1 VESGAARSDCRA
13 DEILTECGHPCPL
26 HSLFTFAFGLFYISA
41 DKDVRAP
48 QFMKFSASLPKEVLK
63 MSLDSILSHKF
74 RSGLTIL
81 GIVIGI
87 ITAIVVASIL
97 TGMRQSI
104 VSIVEDYGTNN
115 IYAFHLTTGLSNGN
129 RDERNRKPLTE
140 ADADAL
146 LTQSSAIEDVAMV
159 APNIGSWGA
168 GFDDNLVY
176 EGKNYRWALTD
187 GVTANYAQIV
197 NLVLKQGRWLSEAD
211 NQQRRNVLVVGVNT
225 VEALFPGKEDEAV
238 GKVVRM
244 NGTTWEIV
252 GVIEKRKAG
261 FFGENEEDRKIFLPF
276 RTARKAAPLRD
287 AILHIIQAKQGQLN
301 DAVAEVEGIL
311 RQRREVKYGDPNNFD
326 VKTADNFIAQFDGI
340 IGGVGAAAIAISMLG
355 LLVGGIGVMN
365 IMLVS
370 VTERTK
376 EIGIRKA
383 IGATKS
389 AIVLQF
395 LLEAMTLTFFGGVI
409 GIVLAVGI
417 SNLIMLL
424 IPSIPATVEFWMIG
438 LSLSV
443 SVGIGLI
450 FGVLPARKAAK
461 LDPIECLRYE

>member
-1 VESGAARSDCRA
+1 MA
-13 DEILTECGHPCPL
+13 
-26 HSLFTFAFGLFYISA
+26 
-41 DKDVRAP
+41 
-48 QFMKFSASLPKEVLK
+48 M
-63 MSLDSILSHKF
+63 DSIMSHKF

-81 GIVIGI
+81 GIVVGI

-97 TGMRQSI
+97 TGVRQSI
-104 VSIVEDYGTNN
+104 VSIVEEYGTNN
-115 IYAFHLTTGLSNGN
+115 IYAFHLTTGFGGGGN

-140 ADADAL
+140 ADANAL

-159 APNIGSWGA
+159 APNIGSWGT

-187 GVTANYAQIV
+187 GVTANYAGITNIAV
-197 NLVLKQGRWLSEAD
+197 KQGRWITEAD
-211 NQQRRNVLVVGVNT
+211 DQQRRNVLVVGVNT

-252 GVIEKRKAG
+252 GVIEKRKSA
-261 FFGENEEDRKIFLPF
+261 FFGENEEDRKIFLPY

-287 AILHIIQAKQGQLN
+287 ALLILIQGKQGQLN
-301 DAVAEVEGIL
+301 DAVQEVEGIL
-311 RQRREVKYGDPNNFD
+311 RQRRGVKYGEKNNFD
-326 VKTADNFIAQFDGI
+326 VKTADSFIAQFDGI
-340 IGGVGAAAIAISMLG
+340 MGGVGIAAIAISCLG

-383 IGATKS
+383 IGATRS

-409 GIVLAVGI
+409 GVVIAVGI

-424 IPSIPATVEFWMIG
+424 IPSMPATVELWMIL
-438 LSLSV
+438 LSLGV
-443 SVGIGLI
+443 SVGVGLI